1 MKDFFDHQERARRS
15 TWWLGVFFVL
25 GVVGTVGS
33 LLLLVGAIALV
44 KAKGSASVDSVD
56 DLVRPE
62 LGWAWAV
69 AGLATL
75 VILVVSLNRLWQLS
89 RGGGAVAEMLG
100 GRLVDRRTTD
110 PAERRLLNVVDEMA
124 LASGVPVPPVY
135 VLEESSIN
143 AFAAGTTHADAALG
157 VTRGCIEQLDRD
169 ELQGVIAHE
178 FSHVFHGDMRINART
193 AAAIA
198 GIMAIATIGYV
209 LVRFVGPAI
218 ARSGS
223 GRKNN
228 GAGIGIAI
236 ILGGLVL
243 MVVGFGGS
251 LFGTLL
257 QAAMSRQRE
266 YLADASAVQ
275 YTRNPR
281 GIAGALRKIK
291 ASSRT
296 PIHSSHARDMNH
308 FFFANAAERWLS
320 THPPLEERI
329 RRIEGLPADA
339 PVVVDGTGTPPSDA
353 AFDASQRFH
362 RYTQDGARGL
372 VGAIGTMSVAAPA
385 APTISPPPPLSG
397 ETAPAISPP
406 PLSREAAPS
415 LTDAAHDPAMAPAIV
430 ACLLL
435 SKQSPLRE
443 RQLAMVAAVQAEW
456 ARSVAALAPS
466 ILVLEARSR
475 WELFDLV
482 CPTLIQVGPGPYRA
496 MRQVWEQLVRADG
509 SVCLEE
515 WTIINALRCHVESQW
530 STRSIGEPRL
540 RARELEAEIRTVL
553 WTLAASTGSG
563 ERATRA
569 FNASI
574 VLVRMKPGVPEG
586 RPSLEAFATAIAR
599 IGSAMR
605 FMDRRLLVSAC
616 LECITN
622 DQRVTDQEIEL
633 VRAICDAL
641 GCPMPRLGLSAA

>member
-15 TWWLGVFFVL
+15 TWWLGLFFVL

-33 LLLLVGAIALV
+33 LLFLVGAVALI
-44 KAKGSASVDSVD
+44 KAKGSASVESVD

-69 AGLATL
+69 AGLATV
-75 VILVVSLNRLWQLS
+75 VILLVSLHRLWQLS

-135 VLEESSIN
+135 VLEEASIN

-218 ARSGS
+218 ARSGG

-251 LFGTLL
+251 FFGTLL

-308 FFFANAAERWLS
+308 FFFTNAAERWLS
-320 THPPLEERI
+320 THPPLDERI

-339 PVVVDGTGTPPSDA
+339 TVLVDGTGAPPSDTT
-353 AFDASQRFH
+353 FDPSQRFH

-372 VGAIGTMSVAAPA
+372 VGAIGTMSVAPMAQEAPPVA
-385 APTISPPPPLSG
+385 PPPPIPVEG
-397 ETAPAISPP
+397 T
-406 PLSREAAPS
+406 PS
-415 LTDAAHDPAMAPAIV
+415 LEDAAHDPAMAPAIV
-430 ACLLL
+430 ACLLM
-435 SKQSPLRE
+435 SRQPALRE
-443 RQLAMVAAVQAEW
+443 RQLAMVASVQAGW
-456 ARSVAALAPS
+456 ARQVAALAPS
-466 ILVLEARSR
+466 VAALEARAR
-475 WELFDLV
+475 WELFDLA
-482 CPTLIQVGPGPYRA
+482 CPTLIQVGPGPYRS

-530 STRSIGEPRL
+530 STRPIGEPRL

-553 WTLAASTGSG
+553 WTLAASTGSA
-563 ERATRA
+563 ERAERA

-574 VLVRMKPGVPEG
+574 VLVRMKPGVPQG
-586 RPSLEAFATAIAR
+586 RPSLEAFATSIAR

-633 VRAICDAL
+633 VRAICDSL

>member
-15 TWWLGVFFVL
+15 TWWLGLFFVL

-44 KAKGSASVDSVD
+44 KAKGSASVESVD
-56 DLVRPE
+56 DLMRPE
-62 LGWAWAV
+62 VGWAWAV

-75 VILVVSLNRLWQLS
+75 VILLVSLHRLWQLS

-100 GRLVDRRTTD
+100 GRLVDRRTSD

-135 VLEESSIN
+135 VLEEASIN

-178 FSHVFHGDMRINART
+178 FSHVFHADMRINART

-209 LVRFVGPAI
+209 LVRFVGPSI
-218 ARSGS
+218 ARSGGG

-228 GAGIGIAI
+228 GAGIGVAI
-236 ILGGLVL
+236 ILAGLVL

-291 ASSRT
+291 ASSRA

-308 FFFANAAERWLS
+308 FFFTNAAERWLS
-320 THPPLEERI
+320 THPPLDERI

-339 PVVVDGTGTPPSDA
+339 PVVVDGTGAPPSTA
-353 AFDASQRFH
+353 AFDPSQRFR
-362 RYTQDGARGL
+362 RYTQEGARGL
-372 VGAIGTMSVAAPA
+372 VGAIGTMSVAPA
-385 APTISPPPPLSG
+385 TQTASSIAPPPPVPVEG
-397 ETAPAISPP
+397 
-406 PLSREAAPS
+406 APS
-415 LTDAAHDPAMAPAIV
+415 LDDAAHDPVMAPAII

-435 SKQSPLRE
+435 SKQTALRE
-443 RQLAMVAAVQAEW
+443 RQLAMVAGVQAEW
-456 ARSVAALAPS
+456 ARQVVVLAPS
-466 ILVLEARSR
+466 ILALEARAR
-475 WELFDLV
+475 WELFDLA

-496 MRQVWEQLVRADG
+496 MRQAWEQIVRADG

-530 STRSIGEPRL
+530 STRPIGEPRL
-540 RARELEAEIRTVL
+540 RARELETEIRAVL
-553 WTLAASTGSG
+553 WTLAASTGSD
-563 ERATRA
+563 ERAERA

-574 VLVRMKPGVPEG
+574 VLVRMKPGVPQG
-586 RPSLEAFATAIAR
+586 RPSLEAFATAIGR

-633 VRAICDAL
+633 VRAICDSL

>member
-15 TWWLGVFFVL
+15 TWWLGLFFVL

-44 KAKGSASVDSVD
+44 KAKGSASVESMD

-75 VILVVSLNRLWQLS
+75 VILLVSLNRLWQLS

-135 VLEESSIN
+135 VLEEASIN

-178 FSHVFHGDMRINART
+178 FSHVFHADMRINART

-209 LVRFVGPAI
+209 LVRFVGPSI
-218 ARSGS
+218 ARSGGG

-228 GAGIGIAI
+228 GAGIGVAI
-236 ILGGLVL
+236 ILAGLVL

-291 ASSRT
+291 ASSRA

-320 THPPLEERI
+320 THPPLDERI
-329 RRIEGLPADA
+329 RRIEGLPDDA
-339 PVVVDGTGTPPSDA
+339 PVVVDGTGTPPSA
-353 AFDASQRFH
+353 TTFDPSQRFNQ
-362 RYTQDGARGL
+362 YTQAGARGL
-372 VGAIGTMSVAAPA
+372 VGAIGTMSVAPVAQATPSV
-385 APTISPPPPLSG
+385 TPPPPVLVEG
-397 ETAPAISPP
+397 
-406 PLSREAAPS
+406 APS
-415 LTDAAHDPAMAPAIV
+415 LNDAAHDPAMAPAII

-435 SKQSPLRE
+435 SKQTALRE
-443 RQLAMVAAVQAEW
+443 RQLAMVAGVQAEW
-456 ARSVAALAPS
+456 ARQVVVLAPS
-466 ILVLEARSR
+466 ILALEARAR
-475 WELFDLV
+475 WELFDLA

-496 MRQVWEQLVRADG
+496 MRQVWEQIVRADG

-530 STRSIGEPRL
+530 STRPIGEPRL
-540 RARELEAEIRTVL
+540 RARELETEIRSVL
-553 WTLAASTGSG
+553 WTLAASTGPG
-563 ERATRA
+563 ERAERA

-574 VLVRMKPGVPEG
+574 ILVRMKPGVPQG

-633 VRAICDAL
+633 VRAICDSL
-641 GCPMPRLGLSAA
+641 GCPVPRLGLSAA

>member
-15 TWWLGVFFVL
+15 TWWLGLFFVL

-44 KAKGSASVDSVD
+44 KAKGSASVESVD
-56 DLVRPE
+56 DLMRPE
-62 LGWAWAV
+62 VGWAWAV

-75 VILVVSLNRLWQLS
+75 VILLVSLHRLWQLS

-100 GRLVDRRTTD
+100 GRLVDRRTSD

-135 VLEESSIN
+135 VLEEASIN

-178 FSHVFHGDMRINART
+178 FSHVFHADMRINART

-209 LVRFVGPAI
+209 LVRFVGPSI
-218 ARSGS
+218 ARSGGG

-228 GAGIGIAI
+228 GAGIGVAI
-236 ILGGLVL
+236 ILVGLVL

-251 LFGTLL
+251 LFGMLL

-291 ASSRT
+291 ASSRA

-339 PVVVDGTGTPPSDA
+339 PVVVDGTGTPPVEEG
-353 AFDASQRFH
+353 FDPSQRFN
-362 RYTQDGARGL
+362 RYTQEGARGL
-372 VGAIGTMSVAAPA
+372 VGAIGTMSVAPVAQATPSIA
-385 APTISPPPPLSG
+385 PPPPVPVEG
-397 ETAPAISPP
+397 T
-406 PLSREAAPS
+406 PS
-415 LTDAAHDPAMAPAIV
+415 LDDAAHDPAMAPAII

-435 SKQSPLRE
+435 SKQTALRE
-443 RQLAMVAAVQAEW
+443 RQLAMAAGVQAEW
-456 ARSVAALAPS
+456 ARRVAVLAPS
-466 ILVLEARSR
+466 ILALEARAR
-475 WELFDLV
+475 WELFDLA

-496 MRQVWEQLVRADG
+496 MRQAWEQIVRADG

-530 STRSIGEPRL
+530 STRPIGEPRL
-540 RARELEAEIRTVL
+540 RARELETEIRAVL
-553 WTLAASTGSG
+553 WTLAASTGSD
-563 ERATRA
+563 ERAERA

-574 VLVRMKPGVPEG
+574 VLVRMKPGVPQG

-622 DQRVTDQEIEL
+622 DQRVTDHEIEL
-633 VRAICDAL
+633 VRAICDSL

>member
-15 TWWLGVFFVL
+15 TWWLGLFFVL

-44 KAKGSASVDSVD
+44 KAKGSASVESID

-110 PAERRLLNVVDEMA
+110 PAERRLLNIVDEMA

-178 FSHVFHGDMRINART
+178 FSHVFHADMRINART

-209 LVRFVGPAI
+209 LVRFVGPSI
-218 ARSGS
+218 ARSGGG

-228 GAGIGIAI
+228 GAGIGVAI

-251 LFGTLL
+251 LFGMLM

-339 PVVVDGTGTPPSDA
+339 PIVVDGTGTPLVEEGFEP
-353 AFDASQRFH
+353 SQRFN
-362 RYTQDGARGL
+362 RYTQEGARGL
-372 VGAIGTMSVAAPA
+372 VGAIGTVSVVPSMQATKGTAIDAPPMPVEGA
-385 APTISPPPPLSG
+385 V
-397 ETAPAISPP
+397 
-406 PLSREAAPS
+406 S
-415 LTDAAHDPAMAPAIV
+415 LDDAAHDPVMAPAIV

-443 RQLAMVAAVQAEW
+443 RQLSMLAGVQVAW
-456 ARSVAALAPS
+456 ARRIDAFAPMVLALP
-466 ILVLEARSR
+466 ARGR
-475 WELFDLV
+475 WELFDLA
-482 CPTLIQVGPGPYRA
+482 CPTLIQVGPGAYRS
-496 MRQVWEQLVRADG
+496 MRQVWEQVVRADG

-530 STRSIGEPRL
+530 TSRPIGEPRL

-553 WTLAASTGSG
+553 WTLAASTGSD
-563 ERATRA
+563 ERAERA

-574 VLVRMKPGVPEG
+574 VLVRMKPGAPQG
-586 RPSLEAFATAIAR
+586 RPNLESFATAIAR

-633 VRAICDAL
+633 VRAICDSL

>member
-15 TWWLGVFFVL
+15 TWWLGLFFVL

-44 KAKGSASVDSVD
+44 KAKGSATVESVD

-75 VILVVSLNRLWQLS
+75 IILLVSLNRLWQLS

-135 VLEESSIN
+135 VLEEASIN

-178 FSHVFHGDMRINART
+178 FSHVFHADMRINART

-209 LVRFVGPAI
+209 LVRFVGPSI
-218 ARSGS
+218 ARSGGG

-228 GAGIGIAI
+228 GAAIGVAI
-236 ILGGLVL
+236 IFVGLVL

-251 LFGTLL
+251 LFGMLL

-308 FFFANAAERWLS
+308 FFFTNAAERWLS

-339 PVVVDGTGTPPSDA
+339 PVVVDGSGTPPSA
-353 AFDASQRFH
+353 TTFDPSQRFA
-362 RYTQDGARGL
+362 RYTQEGARGL
-372 VGAIGTMSVAAPA
+372 VGAIGTMSVAPA
-385 APTISPPPPLSG
+385 TQTASSIAPPPPIPVEG
-397 ETAPAISPP
+397 
-406 PLSREAAPS
+406 APS
-415 LTDAAHDPAMAPAIV
+415 LDDAAHDPAMAPAIIS
-430 ACLLL
+430 CLLL
-435 SKQSPLRE
+435 SKQTALRE
-443 RQLAMVAAVQAEW
+443 RQLAMVAGVQAEW
-456 ARSVAALAPS
+456 ARQVVVLAPS
-466 ILVLEARSR
+466 IMALEARTR
-475 WELFDLV
+475 WELFDLA
-482 CPTLIQVGPGPYRA
+482 CPTLIQVGPGPYRV
-496 MRQVWEQLVRADG
+496 MRQVWEQIVRADG

-530 STRSIGEPRL
+530 STRPIGEPRL
-540 RARELEAEIRTVL
+540 RARELETEIRAVL

-563 ERATRA
+563 ERAERA

-574 VLVRMKPGVPEG
+574 VLFRMKPGVPQG

-622 DQRVTDQEIEL
+622 DQRVTDQEIEF
-633 VRAICDAL
+633 VRAICDSL

>member
-15 TWWLGVFFVL
+15 TWWLGLFFVL

-44 KAKGSASVDSVD
+44 KAKGSASVESVD
-56 DLVRPE
+56 DLMRPE
-62 LGWAWAV
+62 VGWAWAV

-75 VILVVSLNRLWQLS
+75 VILLVSLHRLWQLS

-100 GRLVDRRTTD
+100 GRLVDRRTSD

-135 VLEESSIN
+135 VLEEASIN

-157 VTRGCIEQLDRD
+157 VTRGCIEQLNRD

-178 FSHVFHGDMRINART
+178 FSHVFHADMRINART

-209 LVRFVGPAI
+209 LVRFVGPSI
-218 ARSGS
+218 ARSGGG

-228 GAGIGIAI
+228 GAGIGVAI
-236 ILGGLVL
+236 ILVGLVL

-251 LFGTLL
+251 LFGMLM

-339 PVVVDGTGTPPSDA
+339 PVVVDGTGTPPSA
-353 AFDASQRFH
+353 TAFDPSQRFH
-362 RYTQDGARGL
+362 RYTQEGARGL
-372 VGAIGTMSVAAPA
+372 VGAIGTVSVA
-385 APTISPPPPLSG
+385 PTEPTASSVTPPPPMSAGSTL
-397 ETAPAISPP
+397 
-406 PLSREAAPS
+406 PLD
-415 LTDAAHDPAMAPAIV
+415 DAARDPAMAPAIV

-435 SKQSPLRE
+435 SKQSALRE
-443 RQLAMVAAVQAEW
+443 RQIAMVAGVQAEW
-456 ARSVAALAPS
+456 VRHVPALAPA
-466 ILVLEARSR
+466 ILALEARSR

-482 CPTLIQVGPGPYRA
+482 CPTLIQVGPGAYRS
-496 MRQVWEQLVRADG
+496 MRQVWEQVVRADG

-530 STRSIGEPRL
+530 STRPIGEPRL
-540 RARELEAEIRTVL
+540 RARELEVEIRTVL
-553 WTLAASTGSG
+553 WTLAASVGSD
-563 ERATRA
+563 ERARQA

-574 VLVRMKPGVPEG
+574 VLVRMKPGAPEVP
-586 RPSLEAFATAIAR
+586 PNLEAFATAITR

-605 FMDRRLLVSAC
+605 FLDRRLLTSAC

-622 DQRVTDQEIEL
+622 DQRVTDQELEL
-633 VRAICDAL
+633 VRAVCDSL
-641 GCPMPRLGLSAA
+641 GCPMPRLGLGRP

>member
-15 TWWLGVFFVL
+15 TWWLGLFFVL

-44 KAKGSASVDSVD
+44 RAKGSASVESVD

-135 VLEESSIN
+135 VLEEPSIN

-178 FSHVFHGDMRINART
+178 FSHVFHADMRINART

-209 LVRFVGPAI
+209 LVRFVGPAL
-218 ARSGS
+218 ARSGGGS
-223 GRKNN
+223 RKNN

-236 ILGGLVL
+236 MLAGVVL
-243 MVVGFGGS
+243 MIVGFGGS
-251 LFGTLL
+251 LFGTLM

-320 THPPLEERI
+320 THPPLDERI

-339 PVVVDGTGTPPSDA
+339 PVIVDGTGTAPDPSTIDPT
-353 AFDASQRFH
+353 QRFD
-362 RYTQDGARGL
+362 RYTQEGARGL
-372 VGAIGTMSVAAPA
+372 VGAIGTMSVSAKVIPA
-385 APTISPPPPLSG
+385 MAPPPPV
-397 ETAPAISPP
+397 TAVGTPT
-406 PLSREAAPS
+406 LE
-415 LTDAAHDPAMAPAIV
+415 DAVRDPAMAPALV

-435 SKQSPLRE
+435 SRQAPLRE
-443 RQLAMVAAVQAEW
+443 RQLAIVAAVKADW
-456 ARSVAALAPS
+456 ARHIPAFAPAILALQ
-466 ILVLEARSR
+466 ARAR
-475 WELFDLV
+475 WEVFDLL
-482 CPTLIQVGPGPYRA
+482 CPSLIQVGPGPYRS
-496 MRQVWEQLVRADG
+496 MRQAWEQIVRADG

-530 STRSIGEPRL
+530 TARSIGEPRL
-540 RARELEAEIRTVL
+540 RARELESEIRTVL
-553 WTLAASTGSG
+553 WTLAASTGSD
-563 ERATRA
+563 ERAERA

-574 VLVRMKPGVPEG
+574 VLVRMKPGVPQG
-586 RPSLEAFATAIAR
+586 RPGLEAFATAIGR

-622 DQRVTDQEIEL
+622 DQRVTDQELEL
-633 VRAICDAL
+633 VRSVCDSL

>member
-15 TWWLGVFFVL
+15 TWWLGLFFVL

-44 KAKGSASVDSVD
+44 KAKGSATVESVD

-75 VILVVSLNRLWQLS
+75 VILLVSLHRLWQLS

-135 VLEESSIN
+135 VLEEASIN

-157 VTRGCIEQLDRD
+157 VTRGCIDQLDRD

-178 FSHVFHGDMRINART
+178 FSHVFHADMRINART

-198 GIMAIATIGYV
+198 GIMAITTIGYV
-209 LVRFVGPAI
+209 LVRFVGPSI
-218 ARSGS
+218 ARSGG

-228 GAGIGIAI
+228 GAGIGVAI

-291 ASSRT
+291 ASSRA

-339 PVVVDGTGTPPSDA
+339 PIVVDGTGTPPGA
-353 AFDASQRFH
+353 AEFDPSARFN

-372 VGAIGTMSVAAPA
+372 VGAIGTMSVAPAAPA
-385 APTISPPPPLSG
+385 APPLAPPPPLSVG
-397 ETAPAISPP
+397 NT
-406 PLSREAAPS
+406 PS
-415 LTDAAHDPAMAPAIV
+415 LDDAARDPAVAPAIV

-435 SKQSPLRE
+435 SRQATLRE
-443 RQLAMVAAVQAEW
+443 RQLALVAGVQGGW
-456 ARSVAALAPS
+456 SGHVAALAPA
-466 ILVLEARSR
+466 IIGLAARSR

-496 MRQVWEQLVRADG
+496 MRQAWEQVVRADG

-530 STRSIGEPRL
+530 TARSIGEPRL
-540 RARELEAEIRTVL
+540 RVRELETEIRTVL

-563 ERATRA
+563 ERAERA

-574 VLVRMKPGVPEG
+574 ILVKMKPGVSQG
-586 RPSLEAFATAIAR
+586 RPTLEAFATAIAR

-633 VRAICDAL
+633 FRAICDAL

>member
-15 TWWLGVFFVL
+15 TWWLGLFFVL

-33 LLLLVGAIALV
+33 LLFLVGAVALI
-44 KAKGSASVDSVD
+44 KAKGSASVESVD

-69 AGLATL
+69 AGLATV
-75 VILVVSLNRLWQLS
+75 VILLVSLHRLWQLS

-135 VLEESSIN
+135 VLEEASIN

-218 ARSGS
+218 ARSGG

-251 LFGTLL
+251 FFGTLL

-296 PIHSSHARDMNH
+296 PINSSHARDMNH
-308 FFFANAAERWLS
+308 FFFTNAAERWLS
-320 THPPLEERI
+320 THPPLDERI

-339 PVVVDGTGTPPSDA
+339 TVLVDGTGAPPSDTT
-353 AFDASQRFH
+353 FDPSQRFH

-372 VGAIGTMSVAAPA
+372 VGAIGTMSVAPMAQEAPPV
-385 APTISPPPPLSG
+385 APSPPIPVEG
-397 ETAPAISPP
+397 T
-406 PLSREAAPS
+406 PS
-415 LTDAAHDPAMAPAIV
+415 LEDAAHDPAMAPAIV
-430 ACLLL
+430 ACLLM
-435 SKQSPLRE
+435 SRQPALRE
-443 RQLAMVAAVQAEW
+443 RQLAMVASVQAGW
-456 ARSVAALAPS
+456 ARQVAALAPS
-466 ILVLEARSR
+466 VAALEARAR
-475 WELFDLV
+475 WELFDLA
-482 CPTLIQVGPGPYRA
+482 CPTLIQVGPGPYRS

-530 STRSIGEPRL
+530 STRPIGEPRL

-553 WTLAASTGSG
+553 WTLAASTGSA
-563 ERATRA
+563 ERAERA

-574 VLVRMKPGVPEG
+574 VVVRMKPGVPQG
-586 RPSLEAFATAIAR
+586 RPSLEAFATSIAR

-633 VRAICDAL
+633 VRAICDSL

>member
-15 TWWLGVFFVL
+15 TWWLGLFFVL

-33 LLLLVGAIALV
+33 LLFLVGAVALI
-44 KAKGSASVDSVD
+44 KAKGSASVESVD

-69 AGLATL
+69 AGLATV
-75 VILVVSLNRLWQLS
+75 VILLVSLHRLWQLS

-135 VLEESSIN
+135 VLEEASIN

-218 ARSGS
+218 ARSGG

-251 LFGTLL
+251 FFGTLL

-296 PIHSSHARDMNH
+296 PINSSHARDMNH
-308 FFFANAAERWLS
+308 FFFTNAAERWLS
-320 THPPLEERI
+320 THPPLDERI

-339 PVVVDGTGTPPSDA
+339 TVLVDGTGAPPSDTT
-353 AFDASQRFH
+353 FDPSQRFH

-372 VGAIGTMSVAAPA
+372 VGAIGTMSVAPMAQEAPPV
-385 APTISPPPPLSG
+385 APSPPIPVEG
-397 ETAPAISPP
+397 T
-406 PLSREAAPS
+406 PS
-415 LTDAAHDPAMAPAIV
+415 LEDAAHDPAMAPAIV
-430 ACLLL
+430 ACLLM
-435 SKQSPLRE
+435 SRQPALRE
-443 RQLAMVAAVQAEW
+443 RQLAMVASVQAGW
-456 ARSVAALAPS
+456 ARQVAALAPS
-466 ILVLEARSR
+466 VAALEARAR
-475 WELFDLV
+475 WELFDLA
-482 CPTLIQVGPGPYRA
+482 CPTLIQVGPGPYRS

-530 STRSIGEPRL
+530 STRPIGEPRL

-553 WTLAASTGSG
+553 WTLAASTGSA
-563 ERATRA
+563 ERAERA

-574 VLVRMKPGVPEG
+574 VLVRMKPGVPQG
-586 RPSLEAFATAIAR
+586 RPSLEAFATSIAR

-633 VRAICDAL
+633 VRAICDSL

>member
-15 TWWLGVFFVL
+15 TWWLGLFFVL

-44 KAKGSASVDSVD
+44 KSKGSASVESVD

-62 LGWAWAV
+62 VGWAWAV

-75 VILVVSLNRLWQLS
+75 VILLVSLHRLWQLS

-135 VLEESSIN
+135 VLEEASIN

-178 FSHVFHGDMRINART
+178 FSHVFHADMRINART

-209 LVRFVGPAI
+209 LVRFVGPSI
-218 ARSGS
+218 ARSGGG

-228 GAGIGIAI
+228 GAGIGVAI
-236 ILGGLVL
+236 ILVGLVL

-251 LFGTLL
+251 LFGMLL

-291 ASSRT
+291 ASSRA

-339 PVVVDGTGTPPSDA
+339 PVVVDGTGTPPVEEG
-353 AFDASQRFH
+353 FDPSQRFN
-362 RYTQDGARGL
+362 RYTQEGARGL
-372 VGAIGTMSVAAPA
+372 VGAIGTMSVAPVAQATPSIA
-385 APTISPPPPLSG
+385 PPPPVPVEG
-397 ETAPAISPP
+397 T
-406 PLSREAAPS
+406 PS
-415 LTDAAHDPAMAPAIV
+415 LDDAAHDPAMAPAII

-435 SKQSPLRE
+435 SKQTALRE
-443 RQLAMVAAVQAEW
+443 RQLAMAAGVQAEW
-456 ARSVAALAPS
+456 ARRVAVLAPS
-466 ILVLEARSR
+466 ILALEARAR
-475 WELFDLV
+475 WELFDLA

-496 MRQVWEQLVRADG
+496 MRQAWEQIVRADG

-530 STRSIGEPRL
+530 STRPIGEPRL
-540 RARELEAEIRTVL
+540 RARELETEIRAVL
-553 WTLAASTGSG
+553 WTLAASTGSD
-563 ERATRA
+563 ERAERA

-574 VLVRMKPGVPEG
+574 VLVRMKPGVPQG

-622 DQRVTDQEIEL
+622 DQRVTDHEIEL
-633 VRAICDAL
+633 VRAICDSL

>member
-15 TWWLGVFFVL
+15 TWWLGLFFVL

-44 KAKGSASVDSVD
+44 KAKGSASVESVD
-56 DLVRPE
+56 DLMRPE
-62 LGWAWAV
+62 VGWAWAV

-75 VILVVSLNRLWQLS
+75 VILLVSLHRLWQLS

-100 GRLVDRRTTD
+100 GRLVDRRTSD

-135 VLEESSIN
+135 VLEEASIN

-178 FSHVFHGDMRINART
+178 FSHVFHADMRINART

-209 LVRFVGPAI
+209 LVRFVGPSI
-218 ARSGS
+218 ARSGGG

-228 GAGIGIAI
+228 GAGIGVAI
-236 ILGGLVL
+236 ILAGLVL

-291 ASSRT
+291 ASSRA

-339 PVVVDGTGTPPSDA
+339 PVVVDGTGAPPSAA
-353 AFDASQRFH
+353 AFDPSQRFH

-372 VGAIGTMSVAAPA
+372 VGAIGTMSVAPVAQATPSIA
-385 APTISPPPPLSG
+385 PPPPVPVEG
-397 ETAPAISPP
+397 T
-406 PLSREAAPS
+406 PS
-415 LTDAAHDPAMAPAIV
+415 LDDAAHDPAMAPAII

-435 SKQSPLRE
+435 SKQTALRE
-443 RQLAMVAAVQAEW
+443 RQLAMVAGVQAAW
-456 ARSVAALAPS
+456 ARQVVVLAPS
-466 ILVLEARSR
+466 IPALEARAR
-475 WELFDLV
+475 WELFDLA

-496 MRQVWEQLVRADG
+496 MRQAWEQIVRADG

-530 STRSIGEPRL
+530 STRPIGEPRL
-540 RARELEAEIRTVL
+540 RARELETEIRAVL
-553 WTLAASTGSG
+553 WTLAASTGSD
-563 ERATRA
+563 ERAERA

-574 VLVRMKPGVPEG
+574 VLVRMKPGVPQG

-633 VRAICDAL
+633 VRAICDSL

>member
-15 TWWLGVFFVL
+15 TWWLGLFFVL

-44 KAKGSASVDSVD
+44 KAKGSASVESVD
-56 DLVRPE
+56 DLMRPE
-62 LGWAWAV
+62 VGWAWAV

-75 VILVVSLNRLWQLS
+75 VILLVSLHRLWQLS

-100 GRLVDRRTTD
+100 GRLVDRRTSD

-135 VLEESSIN
+135 VLEEASIN

-178 FSHVFHGDMRINART
+178 FSHVFHADMRINART

-209 LVRFVGPAI
+209 LVRFVGPSI
-218 ARSGS
+218 ARSGGG

-228 GAGIGIAI
+228 GAGIGVAI
-236 ILGGLVL
+236 ILAGLVL

-291 ASSRT
+291 ASSRA

-308 FFFANAAERWLS
+308 FFFTNAAERWLS
-320 THPPLEERI
+320 THPPLDERI

-339 PVVVDGTGTPPSDA
+339 PVVVDGTGAPPSAA
-353 AFDASQRFH
+353 AFDPSQRFH

-372 VGAIGTMSVAAPA
+372 VGAIGTMSVAPATQA
-385 APTISPPPPLSG
+385 APSIAPPPPVPVEGALS
-397 ETAPAISPP
+397 
-406 PLSREAAPS
+406 LD
-415 LTDAAHDPAMAPAIV
+415 DAAHDPAMAPAII

-435 SKQSPLRE
+435 SKQTALRE
-443 RQLAMVAAVQAEW
+443 RQLAMVAGVQAAW
-456 ARSVAALAPS
+456 ARQVVVLAPS
-466 ILVLEARSR
+466 ILALEARAR
-475 WELFDLV
+475 WELFDLA

-496 MRQVWEQLVRADG
+496 MRQAWEQIVRADG

-530 STRSIGEPRL
+530 STRPIGEPRL
-540 RARELEAEIRTVL
+540 RARELETEIRAVL
-553 WTLAASTGSG
+553 WTLAASTGSD
-563 ERATRA
+563 ERAERA

-574 VLVRMKPGVPEG
+574 VLVRMKPGVPQG
-586 RPSLEAFATAIAR
+586 RPSLEAFATAIGR

-633 VRAICDAL
+633 VRAICDSL

>member
-15 TWWLGVFFVL
+15 TWWLGLFFVL

-44 KAKGSASVDSVD
+44 KSKGSASVESVD

-75 VILVVSLNRLWQLS
+75 VILLVSLHRLWQLS

-100 GRLVDRRTTD
+100 GRLVDRRTSD

-135 VLEESSIN
+135 VLEEASIN

-178 FSHVFHGDMRINART
+178 FSHVFHADMRINART

-209 LVRFVGPAI
+209 LVRFVGPSI
-218 ARSGS
+218 ARSGGG

-228 GAGIGIAI
+228 GAGIGVAI
-236 ILGGLVL
+236 ILVGLVL

-251 LFGTLL
+251 LFGMLL

-291 ASSRT
+291 ASSRA

-339 PVVVDGTGTPPSDA
+339 PVVVDGTGTPPVEEG
-353 AFDASQRFH
+353 FDPSQRFN
-362 RYTQDGARGL
+362 RYTQEGARGL
-372 VGAIGTMSVAAPA
+372 VGAIGTMSVAPVAQATPSIA
-385 APTISPPPPLSG
+385 PPPPVPVEG
-397 ETAPAISPP
+397 T
-406 PLSREAAPS
+406 PS
-415 LTDAAHDPAMAPAIV
+415 LDDAAHDPAMAPAII

-435 SKQSPLRE
+435 SKQTALRE
-443 RQLAMVAAVQAEW
+443 RQLAMAAGVQAEW
-456 ARSVAALAPS
+456 ARRVAVLAPS
-466 ILVLEARSR
+466 ILALEARAR
-475 WELFDLV
+475 WELFDLA

-496 MRQVWEQLVRADG
+496 MRQAWEQIVRADG

-530 STRSIGEPRL
+530 STRPIGEPRL
-540 RARELEAEIRTVL
+540 RARELETEIRAVL
-553 WTLAASTGSG
+553 WTLAASTGSD
-563 ERATRA
+563 ERAERA

-574 VLVRMKPGVPEG
+574 VLVRMKPGVPQG

-622 DQRVTDQEIEL
+622 DQRVTDHEIEL
-633 VRAICDAL
+633 VRAICDSL

>member
-15 TWWLGVFFVL
+15 TWWLGLFFVL

-44 KAKGSASVDSVD
+44 KAKGSATVESVD

-62 LGWAWAV
+62 VGWAWAV

-75 VILVVSLNRLWQLS
+75 VILVVSLHRLWQLS

-135 VLEESSIN
+135 VLEEASIN

-178 FSHVFHGDMRINART
+178 FSHVFHADMRINART

-209 LVRFVGPAI
+209 LVRFVGPSI
-218 ARSGS
+218 ARSGG

-228 GAGIGIAI
+228 GAAIGVTI
-236 ILGGLVL
+236 ILVGLVL

-308 FFFANAAERWLS
+308 FFFTNAAERWLS
-320 THPPLEERI
+320 FHPPLEERI

-339 PVVVDGTGTPPSDA
+339 PVVVDGSGTPPSA
-353 AFDASQRFH
+353 TTFDPSQRFQ
-362 RYTQDGARGL
+362 RYTQEGARGL
-372 VGAIGTMSVAAPA
+372 VGAIGTMSVAPATQA
-385 APTISPPPPLSG
+385 APSIAPPPPVPVEG
-397 ETAPAISPP
+397 
-406 PLSREAAPS
+406 APS
-415 LTDAAHDPAMAPAIV
+415 LDDAAHDPVMAPAII

-435 SKQSPLRE
+435 SKQTALRE
-443 RQLAMVAAVQAEW
+443 RQLALVAGVHAEW
-456 ARSVAALAPS
+456 ARQVVVLAPS
-466 ILVLEARSR
+466 IMALEARAR
-475 WELFDLV
+475 WELFDLA

-496 MRQVWEQLVRADG
+496 MRQVWEQIVRADG

-530 STRSIGEPRL
+530 STRPIGEPRL
-540 RARELEAEIRTVL
+540 RARELETEIRAVL

-563 ERATRA
+563 ERVERA

-574 VLVRMKPGVPEG
+574 ILVRMKPGVPQG

-633 VRAICDAL
+633 VRAICDSL

>member
-15 TWWLGVFFVL
+15 TWWLGLFFVL

-44 KAKGSASVDSVD
+44 KAKGSASVESVD
-56 DLVRPE
+56 DLMRPE
-62 LGWAWAV
+62 VGWAWAV

-75 VILVVSLNRLWQLS
+75 VILLVSLHRLWQLS

-100 GRLVDRRTTD
+100 GRLVDRRTND

-135 VLEESSIN
+135 VLEEASIN

-178 FSHVFHGDMRINART
+178 FSHVFHADMRINART

-209 LVRFVGPAI
+209 LVRFVGPSI
-218 ARSGS
+218 ARSGGG

-228 GAGIGIAI
+228 GAGIGVAI
-236 ILGGLVL
+236 ILAGLVL

-291 ASSRT
+291 ASSRA

-308 FFFANAAERWLS
+308 FFFTNAAERWLS
-320 THPPLEERI
+320 THPPLDERI

-339 PVVVDGTGTPPSDA
+339 PVVVDGTGAPPSAA
-353 AFDASQRFH
+353 AFDPSQRFH

-372 VGAIGTMSVAAPA
+372 VGAIGTMSVAPVAGA
-385 APTISPPPPLSG
+385 APTIAPPPPV
-397 ETAPAISPP
+397 AMDDVR
-406 PLSREAAPS
+406 PLD
-415 LTDAAHDPAMAPAIV
+415 DAARDPAVAPAIV

-435 SKQSPLRE
+435 SKQSPHRE
-443 RQLAMVAAVQAEW
+443 RQLAMVAGLQTGW
-456 ARSVAALAPS
+456 SGQVAALAPAV
-466 ILVLEARSR
+466 LALEARSR

-482 CPTLIQVGPGPYRA
+482 CPALIQVGPGPYRA
-496 MRQVWEQLVRADG
+496 MRQVWEQIVRADG
-509 SVCLEE
+509 AVCLEE

-530 STRSIGEPRL
+530 STRPIGEPRL

-563 ERATRA
+563 ERAERA

-574 VLVRMKPGVPEG
+574 ILVRMKPGVPQG

>member
-15 TWWLGVFFVL
+15 TWWLGLFFVL

-44 KAKGSASVDSVD
+44 KSKGSASVESVD

-75 VILVVSLNRLWQLS
+75 VILVVSLHRLWQLS

-135 VLEESSIN
+135 VLEEASIN

-178 FSHVFHGDMRINART
+178 FSHVFHADMRINART

-209 LVRFVGPAI
+209 LVRFVGPSI
-218 ARSGS
+218 ARSGGG

-228 GAGIGIAI
+228 GAGIGVAI
-236 ILGGLVL
+236 ILVGLVL

-251 LFGTLL
+251 LFGMLL

-291 ASSRT
+291 ASSRA

-339 PVVVDGTGTPPSDA
+339 PVVVDGTGTPPVEEG
-353 AFDASQRFH
+353 FDPSQRFN
-362 RYTQDGARGL
+362 RYTQEGARGL
-372 VGAIGTMSVAAPA
+372 VGAIGTMSVAPVAQATPSIA
-385 APTISPPPPLSG
+385 PPPPVPVEG
-397 ETAPAISPP
+397 T
-406 PLSREAAPS
+406 PS
-415 LTDAAHDPAMAPAIV
+415 LDDAAHDPAMAPAII

-435 SKQSPLRE
+435 SKQTALRE
-443 RQLAMVAAVQAEW
+443 RQLAMVAGVQAEW
-456 ARSVAALAPS
+456 ARRVAVLAPS
-466 ILVLEARSR
+466 ILALEARAR
-475 WELFDLV
+475 WELFDLA

-496 MRQVWEQLVRADG
+496 MRQAWEQIVRADG

-530 STRSIGEPRL
+530 STRPIGEPRL
-540 RARELEAEIRTVL
+540 RARELETEIRAVL
-553 WTLAASTGSG
+553 WTLAASTGSD
-563 ERATRA
+563 ERAERA

-574 VLVRMKPGVPEG
+574 VLVRMKPGVPQG

-622 DQRVTDQEIEL
+622 DQRVTDHEIEL
-633 VRAICDAL
+633 VRAICDSL

>member
-15 TWWLGVFFVL
+15 TWWLGLFFVL

-44 KAKGSASVDSVD
+44 KAKGSASVESVD

-178 FSHVFHGDMRINART
+178 FSHVFHADMRINART

-209 LVRFVGPAI
+209 LVRFVGPSI
-218 ARSGS
+218 ARSGGG

-228 GAGIGIAI
+228 GAGIGVAI

-251 LFGTLL
+251 LFGMLM

-339 PVVVDGTGTPPSDA
+339 PVVVDGTGTPPSA
-353 AFDASQRFH
+353 TAFDPSQRFH
-362 RYTQDGARGL
+362 RYTREGARGL
-372 VGAIGTMSVAAPA
+372 VGAIGTMSVAPVAQTTPSIA
-385 APTISPPPPLSG
+385 PPPPV
-397 ETAPAISPP
+397 
-406 PLSREAAPS
+406 PLEGAPS
-415 LTDAAHDPAMAPAIV
+415 LDDAVHDPAMAPAII

-435 SKQSPLRE
+435 SKQSALRE
-443 RQLAMVAAVQAEW
+443 RQIAMVAGVQAEW
-456 ARSVAALAPS
+456 ARRVAVLAPS
-466 ILVLEARSR
+466 ILALEARAR
-475 WELFDLV
+475 WELFDLA

-496 MRQVWEQLVRADG
+496 IRQAWEQIVRADG

-530 STRSIGEPRL
+530 STRPIGEPRL
-540 RARELEAEIRTVL
+540 RARELETEIRAVL
-553 WTLAASTGSG
+553 WTLAAGTGSD
-563 ERATRA
+563 ERAERA

-574 VLVRMKPGVPEG
+574 VLVRMKPGAPQG
-586 RPSLEAFATAIAR
+586 RPNLESFATAIAR

-633 VRAICDAL
+633 VRAICDSL

>member
-15 TWWLGVFFVL
+15 TWWLGLFFVL

-44 KAKGSASVDSVD
+44 KAKGSATVESVD

-75 VILVVSLNRLWQLS
+75 IILLVSLNRLWQLS

-135 VLEESSIN
+135 VLEEASIN

-178 FSHVFHGDMRINART
+178 FSHVFHADMRINART

-209 LVRFVGPAI
+209 LVRFVGPTI
-218 ARSGS
+218 ARSGGG

-228 GAGIGIAI
+228 GAGIGVAI
-236 ILGGLVL
+236 ILVGLVL

-291 ASSRT
+291 ASSRA

-339 PVVVDGTGTPPSDA
+339 PVVVDGAGAPPSTA
-353 AFDASQRFH
+353 AFDPSQRFA
-362 RYTQDGARGL
+362 RYTQEGARGL
-372 VGAIGTMSVAAPA
+372 VGAIGTMSVAPA
-385 APTISPPPPLSG
+385 TQAASSIAPPPPV
-397 ETAPAISPP
+397 PA
-406 PLSREAAPS
+406 EAAPS
-415 LTDAAHDPAMAPAIV
+415 LDDAAHDPAMAPAII

-435 SKQSPLRE
+435 SKQTALRE
-443 RQLAMVAAVQAEW
+443 RQLAMVVGVQSEW
-456 ARSVAALAPS
+456 ARQVVVLAPS
-466 ILVLEARSR
+466 ILALEARAR
-475 WELFDLV
+475 WELFDLA

-496 MRQVWEQLVRADG
+496 MRRVWEQIVRADG

-530 STRSIGEPRL
+530 STRPIGEPRL
-540 RARELEAEIRTVL
+540 RARELETEIRAVL

-563 ERATRA
+563 ERAERA
-569 FNASI
+569 FDASI
-574 VLVRMKPGVPEG
+574 VLVRMKPGVPQG

-605 FMDRRLLVSAC
+605 FMDRRLLVAAC

-633 VRAICDAL
+633 VRAICDSL

>member
-15 TWWLGVFFVL
+15 TWWLGLFFVL

-44 KAKGSASVDSVD
+44 KSKGSASVESVD

-75 VILVVSLNRLWQLS
+75 VILVVSLHRLWQLS

-135 VLEESSIN
+135 VLEEASIN

-178 FSHVFHGDMRINART
+178 FSHVFHADMRINART

-209 LVRFVGPAI
+209 LVRFVGPSI
-218 ARSGS
+218 ARSGGG

-228 GAGIGIAI
+228 GAGIGVAI
-236 ILGGLVL
+236 ILVGLVL

-251 LFGTLL
+251 LFGMLL

-291 ASSRT
+291 ASSRA

-339 PVVVDGTGTPPSDA
+339 AVVVDGTGTPPVEEG
-353 AFDASQRFH
+353 FDPSQRFN
-362 RYTQDGARGL
+362 RYTQEGARGL
-372 VGAIGTMSVAAPA
+372 VGAIGTMSVAPVAQATPSIA
-385 APTISPPPPLSG
+385 PPPPVPVEG
-397 ETAPAISPP
+397 T
-406 PLSREAAPS
+406 PS
-415 LTDAAHDPAMAPAIV
+415 LDDAAHDPAMAPAII

-435 SKQSPLRE
+435 SKQTALRE
-443 RQLAMVAAVQAEW
+443 RQLAMVAGVQAEW
-456 ARSVAALAPS
+456 ARRVAVLAPS
-466 ILVLEARSR
+466 ILALEARAR
-475 WELFDLV
+475 WELFDLA

-496 MRQVWEQLVRADG
+496 MRQAWEQIVRADG

-530 STRSIGEPRL
+530 STRPIGEPRL
-540 RARELEAEIRTVL
+540 RARELETEIRAVL
-553 WTLAASTGSG
+553 WTLAASTGSD
-563 ERATRA
+563 ERAERA

-574 VLVRMKPGVPEG
+574 VLVRMKPGVPQG

-633 VRAICDAL
+633 VRAICDSL

>member
-15 TWWLGVFFVL
+15 TWWLGLFFVL

-44 KAKGSASVDSVD
+44 KAKGSATVESVD

-75 VILVVSLNRLWQLS
+75 IILLVSLNRLWQLS

-135 VLEESSIN
+135 VLEEASIN

-178 FSHVFHGDMRINART
+178 FSHVFHADMRINART

-209 LVRFVGPAI
+209 LVRFVGPTI
-218 ARSGS
+218 ARSGGG

-228 GAGIGIAI
+228 GAGIGVAI
-236 ILGGLVL
+236 ILVGLVL

-291 ASSRT
+291 ASSRA

-339 PVVVDGTGTPPSDA
+339 PVVVDGAGAPPSTA
-353 AFDASQRFH
+353 AFDPSQRFA
-362 RYTQDGARGL
+362 RYTQEGARGL
-372 VGAIGTMSVAAPA
+372 VGAIGTMSVAPA
-385 APTISPPPPLSG
+385 TQAASLIAPPPPV
-397 ETAPAISPP
+397 PA
-406 PLSREAAPS
+406 EAAPS
-415 LTDAAHDPAMAPAIV
+415 LDDAAHDPAMAPAII

-435 SKQSPLRE
+435 SKQTALRE
-443 RQLAMVAAVQAEW
+443 RQLAMVASVQSEW
-456 ARSVAALAPS
+456 ARQVVVLVPS
-466 ILVLEARSR
+466 ILALEARAR
-475 WELFDLV
+475 WELFDLA

-496 MRQVWEQLVRADG
+496 MRQVWEQIVRADG

-530 STRSIGEPRL
+530 STRPIGEPRL
-540 RARELEAEIRTVL
+540 RARELETEIRAVL

-563 ERATRA
+563 ERAERA
-569 FNASI
+569 FDASI
-574 VLVRMKPGVPEG
+574 VLVRMKPGVPQG

-605 FMDRRLLVSAC
+605 FMDRRLLVAAC

-633 VRAICDAL
+633 VRAICDSL

>member
-15 TWWLGVFFVL
+15 TWWLGLFFVL

-44 KAKGSASVDSVD
+44 KAKGSASVESVD
-56 DLVRPE
+56 DLMRPE
-62 LGWAWAV
+62 VGWAWAV

-75 VILVVSLNRLWQLS
+75 VILLVSLHRLWQLS

-100 GRLVDRRTTD
+100 GRLVDRRTSD

-135 VLEESSIN
+135 VLEEASIN

-178 FSHVFHGDMRINART
+178 FSHVFHADMRINART

-209 LVRFVGPAI
+209 LVRFVGPSI
-218 ARSGS
+218 ARSGGG

-228 GAGIGIAI
+228 GAGIGVAI
-236 ILGGLVL
+236 ILAGLVL

-291 ASSRT
+291 ASSRA

-308 FFFANAAERWLS
+308 FFFTNAAERWLS
-320 THPPLEERI
+320 THPPLDERI

-339 PVVVDGTGTPPSDA
+339 PVVVDGTGAPPSAA
-353 AFDASQRFH
+353 AFDPSQRFH

-372 VGAIGTMSVAAPA
+372 VGAIGTMSVAPATQA
-385 APTISPPPPLSG
+385 APSIAPPPPVPVEGALS
-397 ETAPAISPP
+397 
-406 PLSREAAPS
+406 LD
-415 LTDAAHDPAMAPAIV
+415 DAAHDPAMAPAII

-435 SKQSPLRE
+435 SKQTALRE
-443 RQLAMVAAVQAEW
+443 RQLAMVAGVQAAW
-456 ARSVAALAPS
+456 ARQVVVLAPS
-466 ILVLEARSR
+466 ILALEARAR
-475 WELFDLV
+475 WELFDLA

-496 MRQVWEQLVRADG
+496 MRQAWEQIVRADG

-530 STRSIGEPRL
+530 STRPIGEPRL
-540 RARELEAEIRTVL
+540 RARELETEIRAVL
-553 WTLAASTGSG
+553 WTLAASTGSD
-563 ERATRA
+563 ERAERA

-574 VLVRMKPGVPEG
+574 VLVRMKPGVPQG

-633 VRAICDAL
+633 VRAICDSL

>member
-15 TWWLGVFFVL
+15 TWWLGLFFVL

-33 LLLLVGAIALV
+33 LLLLVGAIALI
-44 KAKGSASVDSVD
+44 KAKGSASVESLD
-56 DLVRPE
+56 DLMRPE

-135 VLEESSIN
+135 VLEEASIN

-178 FSHVFHGDMRINART
+178 FSHVFHADMRINART

-209 LVRFVGPAI
+209 LARFVGPSI
-218 ARSGS
+218 ARSGGG

-228 GAGIGIAI
+228 GAGIGLAI
-236 ILGGLVL
+236 ILGGVVL
-243 MVVGFGGS
+243 MIIGFGGS
-251 LFGTLL
+251 FFGMLM

-291 ASSRT
+291 ASART
-296 PIHSSHARDMNH
+296 PIHSSHVRDMNH

-320 THPPLEERI
+320 THPPLDERI
-329 RRIEGLPADA
+329 RRIEGLPSDA
-339 PVVVDGTGTPPSDA
+339 RVMVDGTALAPDSA
-353 AFDASQRFH
+353 AFDPSQRFN
-362 RYTQDGARGL
+362 RYTQEGARGL
-372 VGAIGTMSVAAPA
+372 VAAIGTMSVAPSGHATKAVPIA
-385 APTISPPPPLSG
+385 PPPP
-397 ETAPAISPP
+397 APVEGAAS
-406 PLSREAAPS
+406 LEEAARDS
-415 LTDAAHDPAMAPAIV
+415 TMAPAIV

-435 SKQSPLRE
+435 SKQSSFRE
-443 RQLAMVAAVQAEW
+443 RQLAMVAGAQAAW
-456 ARSVAALAPS
+456 ARNVAALAPA
-466 ILVLEARSR
+466 ILALQARAR
-475 WELFDLV
+475 WELFDLA
-482 CPTLIQVGPGPYRA
+482 CPTIIQVGPGPYRS

-515 WTIINALRCHVESQW
+515 WTIINALRCRVESQW
-530 STRSIGEPRL
+530 STRPIGEPRL
-540 RARELEAEIRTVL
+540 RARELETEIRTVL
-553 WTLAASTGSG
+553 WTIAANTGSA
-563 ERATRA
+563 ERAERA

-574 VLVRMKPGVPEG
+574 VLVRMTPGVPDA
-586 RPSLEAFATAIAR
+586 RPSLEAFATAITR

-633 VRAICDAL
+633 VRAICDSL

>member
-15 TWWLGVFFVL
+15 TWWLGLFFVL

-44 KAKGSASVDSVD
+44 KAKGSASVESFD
-56 DLVRPE
+56 DLMRPE
-62 LGWAWAV
+62 VGWAWAV

-75 VILVVSLNRLWQLS
+75 VILLVSLHRLWQLS

-100 GRLVDRRTTD
+100 GRLVDRRTSD

-135 VLEESSIN
+135 VLEEASIN

-178 FSHVFHGDMRINART
+178 FSHVFHADMRINART

-209 LVRFVGPAI
+209 LVRFVGPSI
-218 ARSGS
+218 ARSGGG

-228 GAGIGIAI
+228 GAGIGVAI
-236 ILGGLVL
+236 ILAGLVL

-291 ASSRT
+291 ASSRA

-308 FFFANAAERWLS
+308 FFFTNAAERWLS
-320 THPPLEERI
+320 THPPLDERI

-339 PVVVDGTGTPPSDA
+339 PVVVDGTGAPPSAA
-353 AFDASQRFH
+353 AFDPSQRFH

-372 VGAIGTMSVAAPA
+372 VGAIGTMSVAPATQA
-385 APTISPPPPLSG
+385 APSIAPPPPVPVEG
-397 ETAPAISPP
+397 
-406 PLSREAAPS
+406 APS
-415 LTDAAHDPAMAPAIV
+415 LDDAAHDPAMAPAII

-435 SKQSPLRE
+435 SKQTALRE
-443 RQLAMVAAVQAEW
+443 RQLAMVAGVQAAW
-456 ARSVAALAPS
+456 ARQVVVLAPS
-466 ILVLEARSR
+466 ILALEARAR
-475 WELFDLV
+475 WELFDLA

-496 MRQVWEQLVRADG
+496 MRQAWEQIVRADG

-530 STRSIGEPRL
+530 STRPIGEPRL
-540 RARELEAEIRTVL
+540 RARELETEIRAVL
-553 WTLAASTGSG
+553 WTLAASTGSD
-563 ERATRA
+563 ERAERA

-574 VLVRMKPGVPEG
+574 VLVRMKPGVPQG
-586 RPSLEAFATAIAR
+586 RPSLEAFATAIGR

-633 VRAICDAL
+633 VRAICDSL